1 MTSNRY
7 TVKLTFDDLD
17 AKLRRSPERQ
27 RYFTVFVSECSQAVH
42 SNTRR
47 SRSGSSAGS
56 SQPHRLN
63 GPKGTPGDCSA
74 MLRAFLAA
82 PRTLVLVIIAV
93 CHRCRRAT
101 VTLSFSVAPD
111 GRRGDGPTIA
121 GWLFQPPFRRTRILS
136 AGIQRQGYRG
146 QGYQLPP

>member
-56 SQPHRLN
+56 SQPHRLIAAWARAKGDAGRLFGN
-63 GPKGTPGDCSA
+63 VASILGCSADVSTCYHSRLPSLPKGD
-74 MLRAFLAA
+74 RD
-82 PRTLVLVIIAV
+82 VIV
-93 CHRCRRAT
+93 
-101 VTLSFSVAPD
+101 
-111 GRRGDGPTIA
+111 
-121 GWLFQPPFRRTRILS
+121 
-136 AGIQRQGYRG
+136 
-146 QGYQLPP
+146 